1 MSKDQ
6 QAEGP
11 LMRAFAIID
20 FIAAQRRPVTTA
32 EVAEGVGLPLAS
44 AHRLIGTLEERGFLR
59 RPPGSKRL
67 EIGNSML
74 DLSARAI
81 GAGFRNAGRHAIL
94 QDLARKLGEQCEI
107 GIVRDD
113 HVVYIDNIKPLNVA
127 GLQFDP
133 GVQAPLHCSS
143 TGKLFLSR
151 KSVKPRERMVR
162 ALPLEPYTAHTLTD
176 PDRLLEDLALI
187 RSRGWACTNQEFVL
201 GVVGCAVPV
210 FAPDKTLIAGL
221 GISVPVA
228 RVSFAELQGFIP
240 AMTDTAARLG
250 AAFAAANED
259 DDENLGSAA

>member
-1 MSKDQ
+1 MSNDH

-20 FIAAQRRPVTTA
+20 FVAAQRRAVTAA
-32 EVAEGVGLPLAS
+32 EIAEGVGLPLPT
-44 AHRLIGTLEERGFLR
+44 AHRLVGALEERGLLR

-67 EIGNSML
+67 EIGNRML
-74 DLSARAI
+74 EISARAI

-162 ALPLEPYTAHTLTD
+162 ALPLEPYTEHTITD
-176 PDRLLEDLALI
+176 PDRLLKDLALT
-187 RSRGWACTNQEFVL
+187 RKRGWASTNQEFVL

-228 RVSFAELQGFIP
+228 RVSLTELQGFIP
-240 AMTDTAARLG
+240 AMKDTATRLG
-250 AAFAAANED
+250 AAIAAADED
-259 DDENLGSAA
+259 GAENIGSAA

>member
-1 MSKDQ
+1 MSNDL
-6 QAEGP
+6 QADGP

-20 FIAAQRRPVTTA
+20 FVAVQRRAVTIA
-32 EVAEGVGLPLAS
+32 EIAEGTGLPLPT
-44 AHRLIGTLEERGFLR
+44 AHRLVSGLEERGLLR
-59 RPPGSKRL
+59 RPPSSKRL
-67 EIGNSML
+67 EIGNRML
-74 DLSARAI
+74 EISAKAI

-113 HVVYIDNIKPLNVA
+113 HVVYIDNIRPLTVA

-162 ALPLEPYTAHTLTD
+162 ALPLEPHTDHTIVD
-176 PDRLLEDLALI
+176 PDRLLADLALT
-187 RSRGWACTNQEFVL
+187 RKRGWASTNQEFVL

-210 FAPDKTLIAGL
+210 FGLDKTLIAGL

-228 RVSFAELQGFIP
+228 RVSLAELEGFIP
-240 AMTDTAARLG
+240 AMKETAARLG
-250 AAFAAANED
+250 AAIAAADED
-259 DDENLGSAA
+259 DADDVSAA